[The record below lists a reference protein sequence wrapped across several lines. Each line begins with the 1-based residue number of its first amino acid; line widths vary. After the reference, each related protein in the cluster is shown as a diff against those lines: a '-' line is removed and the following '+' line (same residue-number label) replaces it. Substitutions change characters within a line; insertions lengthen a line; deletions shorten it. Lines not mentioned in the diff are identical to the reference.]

1 MAVVYVLETTP
12 TRVRHIHPDSVTWAQ
27 LAGASPETRSAKD
40 EAGGYARAG
49 KRAPLRG
56 ATRRD
61 LQVEITAQ
69 HVWMLVS
76 AAMVLLMTPGLG
88 LFYGGMTRAK
98 AALNMIMMSFI
109 SAGIVGVVW
118 VLWGYSMTTGDG
130 VLGIFGNPFA
140 YFGLQELM
148 GSPDLIKAGYSATFA
163 IITVAL
169 ISGAIA
175 DRARFSAWVLFVPL
189 WVTVV
194 YCPLAYMVWGGGL
207 MGAEGAVT
215 AAFGQ
220 VIDFAGGAVVE
231 ISSGTAALVLAVIL
245 GPRQGFGKDPGHRPH
260 NIPIIMLGAAILWF
274 GWFGFNGGAAT
285 TAEQAGLIW
294 VNTLVTPAAAMLSW
308 LMTEKARHGHP
319 TSLGAASGVVAGL
332 VAITPSC
339 ANISPVAA
347 IVLGLAAGAACAVF
361 VDLKYRFGLDDS
373 LDVVGVH
380 LGAGLIG
387 TLSLGFIALPLD
399 GQAGGLFYGGGFQ
412 QLIAQTAAV
421 VITLLLSGAG
431 TLVIGRAIHRTVG
444 FRVSPEAE
452 NAGVDLSEHAESAYS
467 FAVPGNGLSPMGP
480 GLPTAAAAPR
490 TPGEAS
496 AQAPSGASGQQ
507 AKEDSYA

>member
-1 MAVVYVLETTP
+1 M
-12 TRVRHIHPDSVTWAQ
+12 
-27 LAGASPETRSAKD
+27 
-40 EAGGYARAG
+40 
-49 KRAPLRG
+49 
-56 ATRRD
+56 RRD
-61 LQVEITAQ
+61 PPVEITAQ
-69 HVWMLVS
+69 HVWLMIS

-98 AALNMIMMSFI
+98 AALNMILMSFI
-109 SAGIVGVVW
+109 SAGAVGVVW

-140 YFGLQELM
+140 NFGLQNLM

-175 DRARFSAWVLFVPL
+175 DRAKFGAWALFVPV

-194 YCPLAYMVWGGGL
+194 YCPLAYMIWGGGL
-207 MGAEGAVT
+207 MSADGALTAV
-215 AAFGQ
+215 FGQ

-231 ISSGTAALVLAVIL
+231 ISSGTAALVLALIV
-245 GPRQGFGKDPGHRPH
+245 GQRHGFAKDPNHRPH
-260 NIPIIMLGAAILWF
+260 NVPFIMLGAAILWF

-285 TAEQAGLIW
+285 TAEQAGLVWI
-294 VNTLVTPAAAMLSW
+294 NTLVTPAAAMLSW
-308 LMTEKARHGHP
+308 LVTEKIRHGHP

-347 IVLGLAAGAACAVF
+347 IGLGLVAGAACAVF

-387 TLSLGFIALPLD
+387 TLALGFIALPVD
-399 GQAGGLFYGGGFQ
+399 GQGGGLFYGGGLQ
-412 QLIAQTAAV
+412 QLIAQTVAV
-421 VITLLLSGAG
+421 VITLLLSGLG
-431 TLVIGRAIHRTVG
+431 TLVIGRFINKTIG
-444 FRVSPEAE
+444 FRVSHEAE
-452 NAGVDLSEHAESAYS
+452 TAGVDLAEHAESAYA
-467 FAVPGNGLSPMGP
+467 FGEMGARFNPLPAGVAGVPV
-480 GLPTAAAAPR
+480 TAKGSVAPNES
-490 TPGEAS
+490 TEP
-496 AQAPSGASGQQ
+496 Q
-507 AKEDSYA
+507 AKEDSFA

>member
-1 MAVVYVLETTP
+1 MRGP
-12 TRVRHIHPDSVTWAQ
+12 
-27 LAGASPETRSAKD
+27 
-40 EAGGYARAG
+40 ARAP
-49 KRAPLRG
+49 RFEAQM
-56 ATRRD
+56 RRD
-61 LQVEITAQ
+61 LQVEISAQ
-69 HVWMLVS
+69 HVWLMIS

-98 AALNMIMMSFI
+98 AALNMILMSFI

-140 YFGLQELM
+140 NFGLQNLM

-175 DRARFSAWVLFVPL
+175 DRAKFGAWALFVPI
-189 WVTVV
+189 WITAV
-194 YCPLAYMVWGGGL
+194 YCPLAYMIWGGGL
-207 MGAEGAVT
+207 MSAGGAISAV
-215 AAFGQ
+215 FGQ

-231 ISSGTAALVLAVIL
+231 ISSGTAALVLAVIV
-245 GPRQGFGKDPGHRPH
+245 GQRHGFAKDPNHRPH
-260 NIPIIMLGAAILWF
+260 NIPFIMLGAAILWF

-285 TAEQAGLIW
+285 SAEQAGLIW
-294 VNTLVTPAAAMLSW
+294 INTLVTPSAAMLSW
-308 LMTEKARHGHP
+308 LVTEKIRHGHP
-319 TSLGAASGVVAGL
+319 TSLGAASGIVAGL

-347 IVLGLAAGAACAVF
+347 IGLGLVAGAACAVF

-387 TLSLGFIALPLD
+387 TLALGFIALPVD
-399 GQAGGLFYGGGFQ
+399 GQGGGLFYGGGVQ
-412 QLIAQTAAV
+412 QLIAQTVAV
-421 VITLLLSGAG
+421 VITLLLSGLG
-431 TLVIGRAIHRTVG
+431 TLIIGRAINKTIG
-444 FRVSPEAE
+444 FRVSREAE
-452 NAGVDLSEHAESAYS
+452 TAGVDLSEHAESAYA
-467 FAVPGNGLSPMGP
+467 FGEIGGGFRPLNHAVPH
-480 GLPTAAAAPR
+480 AAAATQ
-490 TPGEAS
+490 TPAESAAVAS
-496 AQAPSGASGQQ
+496 ESRPQRQ
-507 AKEDSYA
+507 AKEDSFA

>member
-1 MAVVYVLETTP
+1 M
-12 TRVRHIHPDSVTWAQ
+12 
-27 LAGASPETRSAKD
+27 
-40 EAGGYARAG
+40 
-49 KRAPLRG
+49 
-56 ATRRD
+56 
-61 LQVEITAQ
+61 EITAQ
-69 HVWMLVS
+69 HVWLMFS

-130 VLGIFGNPFA
+130 VLGLFGNPFA
-140 YFGLQELM
+140 SFGLQNLM
-148 GSPDLIKAGYSATFA
+148 ASPDLIKAGYSATFA

-175 DRARFSAWVLFVPL
+175 DRAKFGAWAVFVPV

-207 MGAEGAVT
+207 MSAEGAVT
-215 AAFGQ
+215 AVFGQ

-231 ISSGTAALVLAVIL
+231 ISSGTAALVLALMV
-245 GPRQGFGKDPGHRPH
+245 GQRHGFAKDPNHRPH
-260 NIPIIMLGAAILWF
+260 NVPFIMLGAAILWF

-285 TAEQAGLIW
+285 TVEQAGLIW

-308 LMTEKARHGHP
+308 LVTEKIRHGHP

-347 IVLGLAAGAACAVF
+347 IGLGLVAGGACAVF

-387 TLSLGFIALPLD
+387 TLALGFIALPVD
-399 GQAGGLFYGGGFQ
+399 GLGGGLFYGGGLQ
-412 QLIAQTAAV
+412 QLVAQSVAV
-421 VITLLLSGAG
+421 VITLLLSGIG
-431 TLVIGRAIHRTVG
+431 TLVIGRAINKTIG
-444 FRVSPEAE
+444 FRVSREAE
-452 NAGVDLSEHAESAYS
+452 TAGVDLSEHAESAYA
-467 FAVPGNGLSPMGP
+467 FGELGAGFNPAGHAMAQSP
-480 GLPTAAAAPR
+480 APA
-490 TPGEAS
+490 GQS
-496 AQAPSGASGQQ
+496 ARIL
-507 AKEDSYA
+507 

>member
-1 MAVVYVLETTP
+1 M
-12 TRVRHIHPDSVTWAQ
+12 
-27 LAGASPETRSAKD
+27 
-40 EAGGYARAG
+40 
-49 KRAPLRG
+49 
-56 ATRRD
+56 
-61 LQVEITAQ
+61 EISAQ
-69 HVWMLVS
+69 HVWLMIS

-130 VLGIFGNPFA
+130 VLGLFGNPFA
-140 YFGLQELM
+140 HFGLQDLM

-175 DRARFSAWVLFVPL
+175 DRAKFGAWALFVPL
-189 WVTVV
+189 WITVV

-207 MGAEGAVT
+207 MSADGAVT
-215 AAFGQ
+215 AVFGQ

-231 ISSGTAALVLAVIL
+231 ISSGTAALVLALIV
-245 GPRQGFGKDPGHRPH
+245 GQRHGFAKDPNHRPH
-260 NIPIIMLGAAILWF
+260 NVPFIMLGAAILWF

-308 LMTEKARHGHP
+308 LVTEKIRHGHP

-347 IVLGLAAGAACAVF
+347 IGLGLVAGAACAVF

-387 TLSLGFIALPLD
+387 TLALGLIALPVD
-399 GQAGGLFYGGGFQ
+399 GQGGGLFYGGGVQ
-412 QLIAQTAAV
+412 QLIAQVAAV
-421 VITLLLSGAG
+421 VITLLLSGLG
-431 TLVIGRAIHRTVG
+431 TLVIGRAINRTIG
-444 FRVSPEAE
+444 FRVSTEAE
-452 NAGVDLSEHAESAYS
+452 AAGVDLSEHAESAYA
-467 FAVPGNGLSPMGP
+467 FGEIGAGFNP
-480 GLPTAAAAPR
+480 LPAAASQSPNAFPTTPR
-490 TPGEAS
+490 AAQPLDTPMQR
-496 AQAPSGASGQQ
+496 AQADVGS
-507 AKEDSYA
+507 KEDSFA

>member
-1 MAVVYVLETTP
+1 
-12 TRVRHIHPDSVTWAQ
+12 
-27 LAGASPETRSAKD
+27 
-40 EAGGYARAG
+40 
-49 KRAPLRG
+49 
-56 ATRRD
+56 
-61 LQVEITAQ
+61 VEITAQ
-69 HVWMLVS
+69 HVWLMIS
-76 AAMVLLMTPGLG
+76 AAMVLFMTPGLG

-118 VLWGYSMTTGDG
+118 VLWGYSMTTGEG

-140 YFGLQELM
+140 SFGLQSLM

-163 IITVAL
+163 IVTVAL

-175 DRARFSAWVLFVPL
+175 DRAKFSAWAVFVPL
-189 WVTVV
+189 WVTLV
-194 YCPLAYMVWGGGL
+194 YCPLAYMIWGGGL
-207 MGAEGAVT
+207 MSAGGAITAV
-215 AAFGQ
+215 FGQ

-231 ISSGTAALVLAVIL
+231 ISSGTAALVLAVIV
-245 GPRQGFGKDPGHRPH
+245 GQRHGFAKDPNHRPH
-260 NIPIIMLGAAILWF
+260 NVPFIMLGAATLWF

-294 VNTLVTPAAAMLSW
+294 INTLVTPAAAVLSW
-308 LMTEKARHGHP
+308 LLAEKIRHGHP

-347 IVLGLAAGAACAVF
+347 IGLGLVAGAACAVF

-387 TLSLGFIALPLD
+387 TLALGFIALPVD
-399 GQAGGLFYGGGFQ
+399 GQGGGLFYGGGVQ
-412 QLIAQTAAV
+412 QLIAQCAAV
-421 VITLLLSGAG
+421 VVTVLLSGVVTA
-431 TLVIGRAIHRTVG
+431 VIGRIIHRTIG
-444 FRVSPEAE
+444 FRVSHEAE
-452 NAGVDLSEHAESAYS
+452 TVGVDLSLHAETAYA
-467 FAVPGNGLSPMGP
+467 FGELGSPFHPLGQRSTAQ
-480 GLPTAAAAPR
+480 LPAPEAAPLR
-490 TPGEAS
+490 G
-496 AQAPSGASGQQ
+496 
-507 AKEDSYA
+507 KEDSFA

>member
-1 MAVVYVLETTP
+1 M
-12 TRVRHIHPDSVTWAQ
+12 DC
-27 LAGASPETRSAKD
+27 
-40 EAGGYARAG
+40 GGNARAW
-49 KRAPLRG
+49 KAPRFE
-56 ATRRD
+56 AQMRRD
-61 LQVEITAQ
+61 LQVEISAQ
-69 HVWMLVS
+69 HVWLMIS

-109 SAGIVGVVW
+109 SAGIVGVIW

-140 YFGLQELM
+140 NFGLQNLM

-175 DRARFSAWVLFVPL
+175 DRAKFGAWALFVPI
-189 WVTVV
+189 WITVV
-194 YCPLAYMVWGGGL
+194 YCPLAYMIWGGGL
-207 MGAEGAVT
+207 MSAGGAVT
-215 AAFGQ
+215 QIFGQ

-231 ISSGTAALVLAVIL
+231 VSSGTAAFVLALIV
-245 GPRQGFGKDPGHRPH
+245 GKRHGFAKDPNHRPH
-260 NIPIIMLGAAILWF
+260 NVPFIMIGAAILWF

-294 VNTLVTPAAAMLSW
+294 INTLVTPAAAMLSW
-308 LMTEKARHGHP
+308 LVTEKIRHGHP

-347 IVLGLAAGAACAVF
+347 IGLGLVAGAACAVF

-387 TLSLGFIALPLD
+387 TLALGFIALPAD
-399 GQAGGLFYGGGFQ
+399 GQDGGLFYGGGVQ
-412 QLIAQTAAV
+412 QLIAQTVAV
-421 VITLLLSGAG
+421 VITLLLSGLG
-431 TLVIGRAIHRTVG
+431 TLIIGRAINKTIG
-444 FRVSPEAE
+444 FRVSREAE
-452 NAGVDLSEHAESAYS
+452 TAGVDLAEHAESAYA
-467 FAVPGNGLSPMGP
+467 FGETGGGFRPLNYAVPH
-480 GLPTAAAAPR
+480 TAAATHSPA
-490 TPGEAS
+490 EAV
-496 AQAPSGASGQQ
+496 SGAG
-507 AKEDSYA
+507 ETL

>member
-1 MAVVYVLETTP
+1 M
-12 TRVRHIHPDSVTWAQ
+12 H
-27 LAGASPETRSAKD
+27 
-40 EAGGYARAG
+40 
-49 KRAPLRG
+49 G
-56 ATRRD
+56 ATQRPASIVRRD
-61 LQVEITAQ
+61 LPVEITAQ
-69 HVWMLVS
+69 HVWLMIS

-118 VLWGYSMTTGDG
+118 ILWGYSMTTGEG
-130 VLGIFGNPFA
+130 ILGLFGNPFTS
-140 YFGLQELM
+140 FGLQNLM

-175 DRARFSAWVLFVPL
+175 DRAKFSAWALFVPVWITL
-189 WVTVV
+189 V
-194 YCPLAYMVWGGGL
+194 YCPLAFMIWGGGL
-207 MGAEGAVT
+207 MGPDGAVT

-231 ISSGTAALVLAVIL
+231 ISSGTAALVLALIV
-245 GPRQGFGKDPGHRPH
+245 GQRHGFAKDPNHRPH
-260 NIPIIMLGAAILWF
+260 NVPFIMLGAAILWF

-285 TAEQAGLIW
+285 TVEQAGLIW
-294 VNTLVTPAAAMLSW
+294 INTLVTPAAAMLSW
-308 LMTEKARHGHP
+308 LVVEKVRHGHP

-347 IVLGLAAGAACAVF
+347 IGLGLVAGAACAVF

-380 LGAGLIG
+380 LGAGLVG
-387 TLSLGFIALPLD
+387 TLSLGFIALPVD
-399 GQAGGLFYGGGFQ
+399 GQGGGLFYGGGFQ
-412 QLIAQTAAV
+412 QLIAQSAAV
-421 VITLLLSGAG
+421 VITLLLSGLG
-431 TLVIGRAIHRTVG
+431 TLVIGRVINRTVG
-444 FRVSPEAE
+444 FRVSHEAE
-452 NAGVDLSEHAESAYS
+452 TAGVDLSEHAETAYAFGEMGAAFS
-467 FAVPGNGLSPMGP
+467 PLRAMLPGTP
-480 GLPTAAAAPR
+480 AA
-490 TPGEAS
+490 ESAS
-496 AQAPSGASGQQ
+496 ASAGTPAHDTPAQGSPAQGSNPELVRQT
-507 AKEDSYA
+507 

>member
-1 MAVVYVLETTP
+1 MIA
-12 TRVRHIHPDSVTWAQ
+12 
-27 LAGASPETRSAKD
+27 
-40 EAGGYARAG
+40 
-49 KRAPLRG
+49 
-56 ATRRD
+56 
-61 LQVEITAQ
+61 
-69 HVWMLVS
+69 

-118 VLWGYSMTTGDG
+118 VLWGYSMTTGEG

-140 YFGLQELM
+140 NFGLQNLM
-148 GSPDLIKAGYSATFA
+148 GSPDLIKAGFSATFA

-175 DRARFSAWVLFVPL
+175 DRAKFSAWALFVPV
-189 WVTVV
+189 WVTLV
-194 YCPLAYMVWGGGL
+194 YCPLAYMIWGGGL
-207 MGAEGAVT
+207 MSAGGAMTAV
-215 AAFGQ
+215 FGQ

-231 ISSGTAALVLAVIL
+231 ISSGTAALVLALVV
-245 GPRQGFGKDPGHRPH
+245 GQRHGFAKDPSHRPH
-260 NIPIIMLGAAILWF
+260 NVPFIMLGAAILWF

-308 LMTEKARHGHP
+308 LLTEKVRHGHP

-347 IVLGLAAGAACAVF
+347 IGLGLVAGAACCVF

-387 TLSLGFIALPLD
+387 TLALGFIALPVD
-399 GQAGGLFYGGGFQ
+399 GQGGGLLYGGGVQ
-412 QLIAQTAAV
+412 QLVAQSAAV
-421 VITLLLSGAG
+421 VVTVLLSGVV
-431 TLVIGRAIHRTVG
+431 TLVLGRAIHRFVG
-444 FRVSPEAE
+444 FRVSHEAE
-452 NAGVDLSEHAESAYS
+452 MAGVDLAEHAETAYS
-467 FAVPGNGLSPMGP
+467 FGEMFAGHFNPLGHRPPVSTGAPVDTAVDGSPRPAG
-480 GLPTAAAAPR
+480 R
-490 TPGEAS
+490 
-496 AQAPSGASGQQ
+496 
-507 AKEDSYA
+507 AKEDTFA